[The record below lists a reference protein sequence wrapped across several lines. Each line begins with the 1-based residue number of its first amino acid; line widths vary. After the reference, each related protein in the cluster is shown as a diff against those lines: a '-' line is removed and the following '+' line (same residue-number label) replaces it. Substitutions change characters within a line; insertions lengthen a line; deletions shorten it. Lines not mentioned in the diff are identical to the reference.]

1 MVTSP
6 YVLVLSLMLSVSLLL
21 FLFSTIHPGKN
32 LPLSLR
38 DENDDL
44 LLFRRAS
51 GAGSPSHAAATSTST
66 STSSSRS
73 FPAKFARLGARNSRP
88 KIAFL
93 FLTNSDLS
101 FSPLWEKFFSGHSRY
116 YNIYIHADPSSK
128 FAPPDGV
135 FRNRLFPSKK
145 TERASPTLIAAA
157 RRLLA
162 EAIIDDPANFYFAL
176 VSQHCVPLHSF
187 RYMYDALF
195 GDSISAIKAYINPEK
210 YKSYIEI
217 LADEPNLFE
226 RYTARGEQVMLPE
239 VRFEQFRVGSQFF
252 VLTKRHALLVIED
265 TKLWK
270 KFRLPCLNK
279 ECCYPEEHYF
289 PTLLSMSDPKGCSHY
304 TLTRVN
310 WTGSFD
316 GHPHLYQPEEISQE
330 LVHELRQSE
339 SNYSYFFARKFTP
352 DCLEPLMKI
361 ADTVIFKD

>member
-1 MVTSP
+1 MEVAPFSSYVEGGTSWAFR
-6 YVLVLSLMLSVSLLL
+6 VSARRLDDSDVSRGRPPRLPARGARRPRPL
-21 FLFSTIHPGKN
+21 PPRLRRP
-32 LPLSLR
+32 LPLPR
-38 DENDDL
+38 
-44 LLFRRAS
+44 
-51 GAGSPSHAAATSTST
+51 PPAAA
-66 STSSSRS
+66 SSRS

-101 FSPLWEKFFSGHSRY
+101 FSPLWEKFFSGHSRF

-135 FRNRLFPSKK
+135 FRNRLIPSKK

-162 EAIIDDPANFYFAL
+162 DAILDDPANFYFAL

-187 RYMYDALF
+187 RYMYNALF
-195 GDSISAIKAYINPEK
+195 GSSISAFNAYINPGK

-217 LADEPNLFE
+217 LSEEPNLYE
-226 RYTARGEQVMLPE
+226 RYTARGEHVMLPE
-239 VRFEQFRVGSQFF
+239 VPFEQFRVGSQFF
-252 VLTKRHALLVIED
+252 MLAKRHASLVIED
-265 TKLWK
+265 RKLWR

-316 GHPHLYQPEEISQE
+316 GHPHLYQPEEISPK
-330 LVHELRQSE
+330 LVHELRQQRHLQGLNFE
-339 SNYSYFFARKFTP
+339 VAQEKNLF
-352 DCLEPLMKI
+352 
-361 ADTVIFKD
+361 

>member
-1 MVTSP
+1 MFTSRFA
-6 YVLVLSLMLSVSLLL
+6 LTLSLLL
-21 FLFSTIHPGKN
+21 TLPLLLFFFFPAIYPHKN
-32 LPLSLR
+32 LPGR
-38 DENDDL
+38 DELDDL
-44 LLFRRAS
+44 ALFRRAS
-51 GAGSPSHAAATSTST
+51 AARSPSRAFPLSRGAA
-66 STSSSRS
+66 SSSARS
-73 FPAKFARLGARNSRP
+73 FPAKFARLGSRTSRP

-93 FLTNSDLS
+93 FLTNSDLY
-101 FSPLWEKFFSGHSRY
+101 FSPLWEEFFSGHSRF

-135 FRNRLFPSKK
+135 FRNRLIPSKK

-162 EAIIDDPANFYFAL
+162 DAILDDPANFYFAL

-187 RYMYDALF
+187 RYMYNALF
-195 GDSISAIKAYINPEK
+195 GNSISAFNAYIDPGK

-217 LADEPNLFE
+217 LSDEPNLYE
-226 RYTARGEQVMLPE
+226 RYTARGEDVMLPE
-239 VRFEQFRVGSQFF
+239 VAFEQFRVGSQFF
-252 VLTKRHALLVIED
+252 MLAKRHASLVLED
-265 TKLWK
+265 RKLWR

-316 GHPHLYQPEEISQE
+316 GHPHLYQPEEISPE

-339 SNYSYFFARKFTP
+339 SNYSYFFARKFSP
-352 DCLEPLMKI
+352 ECLEPLMKI
-361 ADTVIFKD
+361 ADNVLFKD